1 MRRAFA
7 LTLLFALSPA
17 TAGAEGDAQKGREIA
32 VQHCGRCHVVPD
44 YNPMGGIGSTPSFR
58 LLAELDDGLERFET
72 FLIRRPHPASVRM
85 QDTEPPTNL
94 PAALQPFEMTTA
106 DLEDLLAYARQLREW
121 QE

>member
-44 YNPMGGIGSTPSFR
+44 YNPMGGIGS
-58 LLAELDDGLERFET
+58 
-72 FLIRRPHPASVRM
+72 
-85 QDTEPPTNL
+85 EPPTNL